1 MTYSII
7 ISTSVANI
15 NKMFIF
21 GVCFLLYQH
30 QQAAKVYPLPEL
42 NYITPFA
49 VVFTWNGHCHPI
61 VLPVFFD
68 VYSLFYLLKSKINVK
83 NILLASKTSRI
94 GKNNQ
99 RFVKDCFVIRWIVKM
114 FYRDVPEKNGR
125 NDQQRTEPAILR
137 CDQWVWPLQGDFILR
152 ILR

>member
-15 NKMFIF
+15 NKLQKFTH
-21 GVCFLLYQH
+21 Y
-30 QQAAKVYPLPEL
+30 L

-49 VVFTWNGHCHPI
+49 VVFTWNGHCHTI

-68 VYSLFYLLKSKINVK
+68 VYSLFYLLKIKINVK
-83 NILLASKTSRI
+83 NILLAPKTSRI
-94 GKNNQ
+94 GKNNE

-125 NDQQRTEPAILR
+125 NGQQRTEPAILR
-137 CDQWVWPLQGDFILR
+137 CDQWVWPLQVTLF
-152 ILR
+152 